1 MVLPHKSVSN
11 VSLTM
16 HSMLSWLQ
24 DSYVISQIKYISS
37 IIFTF
42 VHTFKNCNVRSTDKN
57 IDIWLEYK
65 WKQSVII
72 FTCYQQKTN
81 NQSIYLKQTI
91 RVSRVPYFSPEFV
104 WFCFVWFMVFN
115 ANFNNISVISWWSV
129 LLVEETG
136 IPWENHQ
143 PVPRHWQTLFGPVI
157 NNTNTR

>member
-1 MVLPHKSVSN
+1 MVLSHKSVSN
-11 VSLTM
+11 VSMTM

-65 WKQSVII
+65 CKQSVII

-81 NQSIYLKQTI
+81 NQSN
-91 RVSRVPYFSPEFV
+91 SCP
-104 WFCFVWFMVFN
+104 
-115 ANFNNISVISWWSV
+115 
-129 LLVEETG
+129 
-136 IPWENHQ
+136 
-143 PVPRHWQTLFGPVI
+143 LF
-157 NNTNTR
+157 